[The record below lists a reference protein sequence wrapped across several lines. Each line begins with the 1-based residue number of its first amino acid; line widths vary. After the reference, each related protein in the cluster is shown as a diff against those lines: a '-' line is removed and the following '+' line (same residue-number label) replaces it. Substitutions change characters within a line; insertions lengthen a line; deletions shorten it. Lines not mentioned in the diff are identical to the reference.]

1 MVENSPDWIPEGW
14 TVQVK
19 LAKNGR
25 NVKYYFNSK
34 TGQKFFSKNDIIRY
48 VKRGSIHCDTSQ
60 PINMLNKRRSQNKI
74 MPLGIKTKKFPDWL
88 PNGWILE
95 LKTQRSGS
103 CVGKQYKCYLDPSTG
118 YRFYSKPDV
127 FRYLKTIKHKTQ
139 KKVGPGMP
147 SLGKVVIERSTAD
160 GLPAGWIKEIKIR
173 MNENGIRRDPYYT
186 DPVSGYVFRSRK
198 DVFRYLKTGEISR
211 HAFKPKNKC
220 INVPELANDE
230 ISPPPGAKRQKLIHQ
245 KTRRRLFS
253 ATGSADTGSSEMS
266 NLSLPENQ
274 GSRQTKQL
282 FSKPKFA
289 LEPPTETLQEKL
301 LVENEKYAE
310 SKKSSGRRNS
320 DLQKDKGSKRKSK
333 NKDCNLPC
341 RSSKRLAGLKPDLVG
356 NSGSSEQALAVAD
369 KISGKNEVIPA
380 LGVIMGSLDNTA
392 CCQLE
397 VVLEAEPGHH
407 ASRAIEAPSDVEQS
421 KKDNRHLEDEAVQ
434 EEEAGKL
441 ETGKKTGDEPELPPI
456 DFPFVDVWSDPCLEF
471 AFKTLTGAIPIED
484 NLEIE
489 GYFQQQI
496 DSSHTQNSSLT
507 LPDFGLPSSQFD
519 AQEKSVPRQHFASKP
534 SVLPK
539 EM

>member
-1 MVENSPDWIPEGW
+1 M
-14 TVQVK
+14 
-19 LAKNGR
+19 
-25 NVKYYFNSK
+25 
-34 TGQKFFSKNDIIRY
+34 
-48 VKRGSIHCDTSQ
+48 
-60 PINMLNKRRSQNKI
+60 
-74 MPLGIKTKKFPDWL
+74 
-88 PNGWILE
+88 
-95 LKTQRSGS
+95 
-103 CVGKQYKCYLDPSTG
+103 
-118 YRFYSKPDV
+118 
-127 FRYLKTIKHKTQ
+127 
-139 KKVGPGMP
+139 
-147 SLGKVVIERSTAD
+147 
-160 GLPAGWIKEIKIR
+160 
-173 MNENGIRRDPYYT
+173 
-186 DPVSGYVFRSRK
+186 
-198 DVFRYLKTGEISR
+198 
-211 HAFKPKNKC
+211 
-220 INVPELANDE
+220 
-230 ISPPPGAKRQKLIHQ
+230 HQ

-253 ATGSADTGSSEMS
+253 ATASADTGSSEMS

-282 FSKPKFA
+282 FSKP
-289 LEPPTETLQEKL
+289 
-301 LVENEKYAE
+301 N
-310 SKKSSGRRNS
+310 SGRRNS

-369 KISGKNEVIPA
+369 KISGKSEVIPA
-380 LGVIMGSLDNTA
+380 LGVVMGSLDNTA

-441 ETGKKTGDEPELPPI
+441 ETGKKTGDEPELPPM
-456 DFPFVDVWSDPCLEF
+456 DFPFMDVWSDPCLEF

-507 LPDFGLPSSQFD
+507 LPDFGLPVPSLMHKKNLYPDSTLLQNHQFC
-519 AQEKSVPRQHFASKP
+519 PRNVS
-534 SVLPK
+534 LPGCSGISHGQCSL
-539 EM
+539 EGTRNILPG

>member
-127 FRYLKTIKHKTQ
+127 FRYLKTIKHNSCTSRQ
-139 KKVGPGMP
+139 KKVEPGMP

-173 MNENGIRRDPYYT
+173 MNENGIRRDP
-186 DPVSGYVFRSRK
+186 
-198 DVFRYLKTGEISR
+198 
-211 HAFKPKNKC
+211 
-220 INVPELANDE
+220 
-230 ISPPPGAKRQKLIHQ
+230 PPPGAKRQKLMHQ
-245 KTRRRLFS
+245 KTRRCLFS
-253 ATGSADTGSSEMS
+253 ATASADTGSSEMS

-369 KISGKNEVIPA
+369 KISGKSEVIPA

-441 ETGKKTGDEPELPPI
+441 ETGKKTGDEPELPPM
-456 DFPFVDVWSDPCLEF
+456 DFPFMDVWSDPCLEF

-496 DSSHTQNSSLT
+496 DSSHTQNSSPT

>member
-1 MVENSPDWIPEGW
+1 MLQQTCKPISCFVQFLFRLAYASDSNVARGISPRGQTLKQTRPLKPLLNVEIYDMNPVFSFKSPQQNLIGCEVNEFWNWI
-14 TVQVK
+14 
-19 LAKNGR
+19 R
-25 NVKYYFNSK
+25 
-34 TGQKFFSKNDIIRY
+34 
-48 VKRGSIHCDTSQ
+48 
-60 PINMLNKRRSQNKI
+60 
-74 MPLGIKTKKFPDWL
+74 
-88 PNGWILE
+88 
-95 LKTQRSGS
+95 TQ
-103 CVGKQYKCYLDPSTG
+103 
-118 YRFYSKPDV
+118 
-127 FRYLKTIKHKTQ
+127 
-139 KKVGPGMP
+139 
-147 SLGKVVIERSTAD
+147 VVIERSTAD

-220 INVPELANDE
+220 INVPELPNDE
-230 ISPPPGAKRQKLIHQ
+230 ISPPPGAKRQKLMHQ

-253 ATGSADTGSSEMS
+253 ATASADTG
-266 NLSLPENQ
+266 
-274 GSRQTKQL
+274 T
-282 FSKPKFA
+282 
-289 LEPPTETLQEKL
+289 PTETLQEKL

-369 KISGKNEVIPA
+369 KISGKSEVIPA
-380 LGVIMGSLDNTA
+380 LGVVMGSLDNTA

-441 ETGKKTGDEPELPPI
+441 ETGKKTGDEPELPPM
-456 DFPFVDVWSDPCLEF
+456 DFPFMDVWSDPCLEF

>member
-1 MVENSPDWIPEGW
+1 MFAPD
-14 TVQVK
+14 
-19 LAKNGR
+19 
-25 NVKYYFNSK
+25 
-34 TGQKFFSKNDIIRY
+34 
-48 VKRGSIHCDTSQ
+48 
-60 PINMLNKRRSQNKI
+60 
-74 MPLGIKTKKFPDWL
+74 
-88 PNGWILE
+88 
-95 LKTQRSGS
+95 
-103 CVGKQYKCYLDPSTG
+103 
-118 YRFYSKPDV
+118 RF
-127 FRYLKTIKHKTQ
+127 
-139 KKVGPGMP
+139 M
-147 SLGKVVIERSTAD
+147 VVIERSTAD

-220 INVPELANDE
+220 INVPELPNDE
-230 ISPPPGAKRQKLIHQ
+230 ISPPPGAKRQKLMHQ
-245 KTRRRLFS
+245 KTRRRLF
-253 ATGSADTGSSEMS
+253 
-266 NLSLPENQ
+266 L
-274 GSRQTKQL
+274 
-282 FSKPKFA
+282 
-289 LEPPTETLQEKL
+289 
-301 LVENEKYAE
+301 
-310 SKKSSGRRNS
+310 RRNS

-369 KISGKNEVIPA
+369 KISGKSEVIPA
-380 LGVIMGSLDNTA
+380 LGVVMGSLDNTA

-441 ETGKKTGDEPELPPI
+441 ETGKKTGDEPELPPM
-456 DFPFVDVWSDPCLEF
+456 DFPFMDVWSDPCLEF